1 MDSALDKLLGQLG
14 IYATWLSSIAYLQ
27 KQLRIFIFF
36 YATFFFCD
44 YTFSYC
50 TKPSG
55 MCLHIYSLPS
65 SAFLKYQ
72 TRRFYYTWS
81 ISHPLFDIRAC
92 KLCKVSLSSFFREIT
107 GLGTDIFIKLE
118 YIERLLVKIKSIPDW
133 HLFISRMEPKW
144 TKWYAMTS
152 HVIAYR
158 SLELLFGTHTFN
170 FNCFFNYFNCVFT
183 QIRCLSRV
191 LYGVKG

>member
-1 MDSALDKLLGQLG
+1 MENTEKPLSSSDNIESQEPADILASESEDSGSHLLLSSEAITDLADEDEVVKEEKLVKDEGISALDKLLGQLG

-50 TKPSG
+50 LKSSG

-72 TRRFYYTWS
+72 TSGFYCT
-81 ISHPLFDIRAC
+81 
-92 KLCKVSLSSFFREIT
+92 
-107 GLGTDIFIKLE
+107 
-118 YIERLLVKIKSIPDW
+118 
-133 HLFISRMEPKW
+133 
-144 TKWYAMTS
+144 
-152 HVIAYR
+152 
-158 SLELLFGTHTFN
+158 
-170 FNCFFNYFNCVFT
+170 
-183 QIRCLSRV
+183 
-191 LYGVKG
+191 